1 MCPSIELRLFLRQNP
16 SFTIVFIYS
25 EFKMSFG
32 MLELSS
38 SFAMWCVYVYGFSGL
53 LFFFFK

>member
-1 MCPSIELRLFLRQNP
+1 
-16 SFTIVFIYS
+16 
-25 EFKMSFG
+25 MSFG

-53 LFFFFK
+53 LFFFLNDKVIKLPRF